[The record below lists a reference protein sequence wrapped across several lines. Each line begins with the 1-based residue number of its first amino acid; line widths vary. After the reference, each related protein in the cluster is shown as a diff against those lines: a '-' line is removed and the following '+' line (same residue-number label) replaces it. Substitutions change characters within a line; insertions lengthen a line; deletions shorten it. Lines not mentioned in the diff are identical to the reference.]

1 MERKTTKPRAC
12 LWANPIHLWRVLLA
26 LGMVWNSRVSAEP
39 SLNEILDGCQY
50 LHRGD
55 IPADTFRPP
64 ASAVYVAATGG
75 NDNNS
80 GTTISAPFA
89 HLDKA
94 ILYANAHPSTPL
106 TIYLRGGIHYFKGAP
121 FDPYQQLTRGNLYIT
136 ASPNETATI
145 RPYYWPGNPTESGNE
160 RAFLFFGP
168 YQNITFDRLRF
179 EGWSVIFNPGSPLAG
194 LAVRNLVIKNIT
206 ATQFTRRNGEE
217 GYPRIFIETA
227 YLDDDVYGP
236 GKIIFNNPETAKYQ
250 IDGLILSNISVQG
263 VDLAINIGD
272 ENDANVK
279 SMRVNRFNVVN
290 PSRQAGDSANDAF
303 AVVNSYKV
311 LIDHCRIVNINDDG
325 MDFKAFNAAVVNCYV
340 EGAGRNAVK
349 FWRNGELINSILYHV
364 TDINDGAIIVKD
376 GPFRMVNSVL
386 LGHPVGYAATM
397 GSDAPSTYSLEIVN
411 SVFGECKAF
420 YVNTAAFRA
429 KNNRYFDI
437 LEDANLVEGLVTAA
451 NAAQLNALPNC
462 SGNAISTNQF
472 TNPTSGDFSLKR
484 GSPWL
489 DAGTRQGVLLP
500 SFDYLGNPRVFGA
513 EVDIGPI
520 ESRSSRV
527 GATDWTLYD

>member
-1 MERKTTKPRAC
+1 
-12 LWANPIHLWRVLLA
+12 
-26 LGMVWNSRVSAEP
+26 
-39 SLNEILDGCQY
+39 
-50 LHRGD
+50 
-55 IPADTFRPP
+55 
-64 ASAVYVAATGG
+64 
-75 NDNNS
+75 
-80 GTTISAPFA
+80 
-89 HLDKA
+89 
-94 ILYANAHPSTPL
+94 
-106 TIYLRGGIHYFKGAP
+106 
-121 FDPYQQLTRGNLYIT
+121 
-136 ASPNETATI
+136 
-145 RPYYWPGNPTESGNE
+145 
-160 RAFLFFGP
+160 
-168 YQNITFDRLRF
+168 
-179 EGWSVIFNPGSPLAG
+179 
-194 LAVRNLVIKNIT
+194 
-206 ATQFTRRNGEE
+206 
-217 GYPRIFIETA
+217 
-227 YLDDDVYGP
+227 
-236 GKIIFNNPETAKYQ
+236 
-250 IDGLILSNISVQG
+250 
-263 VDLAINIGD
+263 
-272 ENDANVK
+272 
-279 SMRVNRFNVVN
+279 
-290 PSRQAGDSANDAF
+290 
-303 AVVNSYKV
+303 
-311 LIDHCRIVNINDDG
+311 

-420 YVNTAAFRA
+420 YVNTTAFRA

-437 LEDANLVEGLVTAA
+437 LEDANLVEGMVTAA